1 HSQYKEKNWPS
12 ISFLNEII
20 SVNNKH
26 KGVHKYFDY
35 KPSEWNIIE
44 FLKECEVEPFDR
56 KIDHYTKDLE
66 NIANFETG
74 GRRERAQILLDNYRE
89 ASRTVTRHRWLARLS
104 VAQYSDIPSGL
115 RWLARLPDVQRLIAD
130 LMGWL
135 MKGEF
140 YITKAWDSGRPYNQ
154 IHCHQPTFMDGGT
167 INAVVN
173 GAITGGT
180 FISESSDKR
189 SQEKEDEQKQTKR
202 VRFHEE
208 KPPSKKKSKSGKR
221 GTLPDGTKI
230 TKPSPINYV
239 VE

>member
-1 HSQYKEKNWPS
+1 MS
-12 ISFLNEII
+12 I
-20 SVNNKH
+20 NNKH
-26 KGVHKYFDY
+26 KGVRGIFRFFALSGAITLCFFTLCPKQ
-35 KPSEWNIIE
+35 
-44 FLKECEVEPFDR
+44 ECEVEPFDR
-56 KIDHYTKDLE
+56 KIDRYTKDLE

-140 YITKAWDSGRPYNQ
+140 YITKAWDSGRSYNQ

-167 INAVVN
+167 INAVNGIVN
-173 GAITGGT
+173 GAIAG
-180 FISESSDKR
+180 
-189 SQEKEDEQKQTKR
+189 DETDDGI
-202 VRFHEE
+202 
-208 KPPSKKKSKSGKR
+208 PSKEANDYSDDDEEALPPEDSLSFALSNSKVWTLPSGK
-221 GTLPDGTKI
+221 
-230 TKPSPINYV
+230 NV
-239 VE
+239 

>member
-1 HSQYKEKNWPS
+1 M
-12 ISFLNEII
+12 

-56 KIDHYTKDLE
+56 KIDRYTKDLE

-89 ASRTVTRHRWLARLS
+89 ASIEFFIINSKLNIGGILVCDNGLLGRTVTKHRWLARLS

-140 YITKAWDSGRPYNQ
+140 YISSSR
-154 IHCHQPTFMDGGT
+154 
-167 INAVVN
+167 
-173 GAITGGT
+173 
-180 FISESSDKR
+180 ISLIS
-189 SQEKEDEQKQTKR
+189 
-202 VRFHEE
+202 
-208 KPPSKKKSKSGKR
+208 
-221 GTLPDGTKI
+221 
-230 TKPSPINYV
+230 
-239 VE
+239 